1 MRLEIEYTASGYKDT
16 ILAHTMHFSYIE
28 QSILMKYISYVIID
42 DKKYTKPKSDSREI
56 QKFYGFIEK
65 NKFKIKEIMSTDGR
79 HYFLKDGKY
88 HSYKDYCYYRP
99 GVCKIYAI
107 NGNLLSKEK
116 ERSFKINRK
125 IKLIKEKLNDK

>member
-1 MRLEIEYTASGYKDT
+1 MRLEIDYNINTSKYDVLSK
-16 ILAHTMHFSYIE
+16 TMHLSYIE
-28 QSILMKYISYVIID
+28 RSILMKYISYVIID
-42 DKKYTKPKSDSREI
+42 DKKYTKPKSDSKEI

-88 HSYKDYCYYRP
+88 HSYNDYCYYRP

-107 NGNLLSKEK
+107 NGNLLNKEK
-116 ERSFKINRK
+116 ERSFKINKK
-125 IKLIKEKLNDK
+125 IKLIKEKLK

>member
-1 MRLEIEYTASGYKDT
+1 MKMRLEIDYKT
-16 ILAHTMHFSYIE
+16 NNNKHELLSSISSLMHIE
-28 QSILMKYISYVIID
+28 STILMKYISYIIID
-42 DKKYTKPKSDSREI
+42 NKKYEKPKSDSKEI

-65 NKFKIKEIMSTDGR
+65 NKYKITEIMSSDDR

-107 NGNLLSKEK
+107 NGKLLNKEQ
-116 ERSFKINRK
+116 ERTFKIHKK
-125 IKLIKEKLNDK
+125 IKLIKDKIK